1 MSGNG
6 NTYLRGS
13 SAGQGASS
21 NGSLRSNSLRESTV
35 INGTL
40 SVGSEVDN
48 QLRPY
53 ASDANDPSQKYL
65 TSVRKGTTAYWN
77 SQIGFIPADGE
88 IIIYTDYQTITKISP
103 ITGEEITM
111 PVPAIKIGTGNA
123 YVQDLAFVDE
133 WERDLLLSHI
143 QDMQIHVSP
152 QDRQRWDNK
161 LNCENQITG
170 ETLILNRL

>member
-1 MSGNG
+1 MGAAILSSITRVAGSNEPPSVLSGPEVG
-6 NTYLRGS
+6 PVLTEKAVS
-13 SAGQGASS
+13 SDI
-21 NGSLRSNSLRESTV
+21 
-35 INGTL
+35 IN
-40 SVGSEVDN
+40 VG
-48 QLRPY
+48 PF
-53 ASDANDPSQKYL
+53 DPPDYYRQYPEY
-65 TSVRKGTTAYWN
+65 RHGTTEYWN
-77 SQIGFIPADGE
+77 NCKGFIPGNGE

-133 WERDLLLSHI
+133 WERDLLLTHI